1 MLVPAKRSES
11 FATFTTIMTL
21 EQLDRCPSTFR
32 SDQSNGASPLGDN
45 HQTETHFAQSDT
57 CFNFVGVPKCF
68 PPQMLSKC
76 SLLQHYWMESVSSVF
91 QFKLESVIKHFRLQI
106 LVLISM
112 GKSKSLTNNRWADI
126 VKQQE
131 QSI

>member
-1 MLVPAKRSES
+1 
-11 FATFTTIMTL
+11 MTL

>member
-1 MLVPAKRSES
+1 
-11 FATFTTIMTL
+11 MTL

-68 PPQMLSKC
+68 PSPNAFQMLLTAA
-76 SLLQHYWMESVSSVF
+76 LLDGERVLRVSIQTRICHQAFSAADSGF
-91 QFKLESVIKHFRLQI
+91 DFDGQIQKLDE
-106 LVLISM
+106 
-112 GKSKSLTNNRWADI
+112 
-126 VKQQE
+126 
-131 QSI
+131 

>member
-1 MLVPAKRSES
+1 MCIR
-11 FATFTTIMTL
+11 
-21 EQLDRCPSTFR
+21 DR
-32 SDQSNGASPLGDN
+32 
-45 HQTETHFAQSDT
+45 THFAQSDT

-68 PPQMLSKC
+68 PSPNAFQMLLTAA
-76 SLLQHYWMESVSSVF
+76 LLDGERVSVF

-112 GKSKSLTNNRWADI
+112 GKAKSLTNNRWADI